1 TTFVGREA
9 ELRDAGELLA
19 TTRLLTLT
27 GPGGTGKTRLSL
39 QLAATVA
46 HEYDDGTWFVALEP
60 IRDPA
65 LVASRISTTFGLAE
79 TPSMSPRDQLVEWLA
94 ERKLLLVLDNFE
106 QVIDAAPVVAEL
118 LRAAPKL
125 RIIATSRAALRVSGE
140 QEYPV
145 PGLPVPIDLLAL
157 SDLEKLNLTSE
168 ERAVAAETVTQY
180 EAVRLF
186 IARAK
191 AVRNDFQVT
200 NENA

>member
-1 TTFVGREA
+1 
-9 ELRDAGELLA
+9 
-19 TTRLLTLT
+19 
-27 GPGGTGKTRLSL
+27 
-39 QLAATVA
+39 
-46 HEYDDGTWFVALEP
+46 
-60 IRDPA
+60 
-65 LVASRISTTFGLAE
+65 
-79 TPSMSPRDQLVEWLA
+79 
-94 ERKLLLVLDNFE
+94 LVLDNFE

-186 IARAK
+186 ITRAK

-200 NENA
+200 NENAPAVAAITARLPGMPLAIELAAARTRLLTRESILTRREKQLGVLAAGSRDLPERQQTLRGAIAWSYDLLSAGERRLTWRALTYT